1 MFRLL
6 ADECIHA
13 DMVLALRQNGFE
25 IQTVKEAGL
34 AGADDEAVF
43 SYAVANDLIIFT
55 FDRGF
60 GDIFRF
66 SISKSPGIIIILVN
80 QMLLTEAAQVMI
92 GFMSHVVKQMSVDV
106 LDMGLKGKL
115 AIIGKNKIRIIGR
128 WNI

>member
-1 MFRLL
+1 MLKLL

-13 DMVLALRQNGFE
+13 DMVLALRQSDFDVR
-25 IQTVKEAGL
+25 TVRQASL
-34 AGADDEAVF
+34 AGTDDEAVF
-43 SYAVANDLIIFT
+43 AYAAANDFVLLT

-66 SISKSPGIIIILVN
+66 SIAKSPGVIIVLLN
-80 QMLLTEAAQVMI
+80 QMPLTEATQVLL
-92 GFMSHVVKQMSVDV
+92 GFVSHVVKQMEVNV

-128 WNI
+128 